1 MDCIELLFH
10 SGRWEIMEFDR
21 IEITEENM
29 GHYMSIILNR
39 IFSILPTYEQSI
51 KDNNLHTIPSYLD
64 KIVVEIEG
72 FYINT
77 KDMER
82 LLSIVNILSTI
93 RDDIQ
98 DGKTFSSDDIKS
110 YVFHCI
116 SIIKRLKVEHGIL

>member
-1 MDCIELLFH
+1 
-10 SGRWEIMEFDR
+10 MEFDR

-51 KDNNLHTIPSYLD
+51 KDNNLYTIPSYLD

-93 RDDIQ
+93 RNDIQ
-98 DGKTFSSDDIKS
+98 DGVIFSSDDIKS